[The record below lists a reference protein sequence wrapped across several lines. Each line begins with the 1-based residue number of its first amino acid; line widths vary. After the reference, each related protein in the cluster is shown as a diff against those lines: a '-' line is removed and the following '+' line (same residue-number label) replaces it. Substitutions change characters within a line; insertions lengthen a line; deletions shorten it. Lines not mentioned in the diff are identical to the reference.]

1 VEYDSVMRKTIAA
14 LLVTGLLLTSCKKK
28 EETPVPQPAT
38 PAPAAATT
46 SSAAPAARAATPV
59 PNVSLPAD
67 APIPGNG
74 LALWLTGD
82 DAMKSAAGGKLASW
96 TNPLV
101 PNVSASSSEK
111 NAQPSVAAGA
121 INGHAAVRFDGE
133 ANMLMTNIDISP
145 ASWPDVTVIT
155 VFNSPT
161 EETSPLRS
169 VYGDDNGDYD
179 RSAGLDNRSGDEK
192 NYVIFAGDRGVAGYF
207 ALKANQVYLSTDQ
220 YTATEFNGWVDGKPS
235 LTKFATHWGEALPNM
250 YIGGTGT
257 SFNQFWKGDIAEMIV
272 YARVLTDAERAKV
285 EDYLAKKYGVTIGR

>member
-1 VEYDSVMRKTIAA
+1 MAMRKTVAA
-14 LLVTGLLLTSCKKK
+14 LLLTGLFFTCKKK
-28 EETPVPQPAT
+28 EETPVPQPIP
-38 PAPAAATT
+38 PAPAATT
-46 SSAAPAARAATPV
+46 SSAAPAARTATPV

-82 DAMKSAAGGKLASW
+82 DAMKSAAAGKLASW

-121 INGHAAVRFDGE
+121 INGHSAVRFDGE
-133 ANMLMTNIDISP
+133 ANMLMSNIDISP
-145 ASWPDVTVIT
+145 ASWPDVTVVT
-155 VFNSPT
+155 VFSSAT

-179 RSAGLDNRSGDEK
+179 RSAGLDNRSGDGK

-207 ALKANQVYLSTDQ
+207 ALKANQAYLSTDQ
-220 YTATEFNGWVDGKPS
+220 YTATDFNGWIDGKPA
-235 LTKFATHWGEALPNM
+235 LTKLATHWGEALPNM

-272 YARVLTDAERAKV
+272 YTRVLTDAERAKV
-285 EDYLAKKYGVTIGR
+285 EDYLAKKYGVALGR

>member
-1 VEYDSVMRKTIAA
+1 MKKIVAV
-14 LLVTGLLLTSCKKK
+14 LLVTGLALASCRKK
-28 EETPVPQPAT
+28 EEPPTPQPAA
-38 PAPAAATT
+38 PAPVATT
-46 SSAAPAARAATPV
+46 SSAAPAPKGPTPIPSV
-59 PNVSLPAD
+59 PLAPN

-82 DAMKSAAGGKLASW
+82 DAINSAAGGKVASW
-96 TNPLV
+96 TNSLV
-101 PNVSASSSEK
+101 PNVSASSKEPT
-111 NAQPSVAAGA
+111 AQPSVSANV

-155 VFNSPT
+155 VFNSAT
-161 EETSPLRS
+161 EVKNPLRS

-179 RSAGLDNRSGDEK
+179 RSAGLDDRSGDAN

-207 ALKANQVYLSTDQ
+207 ALKPNQTYLSTDQ
-220 YTATEFNGWVDGKPS
+220 YTATEFKGWVDGKPA
-235 LTKFATHWGEALPNM
+235 LTRSETHWGEALPNM

-272 YARVLTDAERAKV
+272 YARVLTDAERTQV
-285 EDYLAKKYGVTIGR
+285 ENYLAKKYGVTLAR

>member
-1 VEYDSVMRKTIAA
+1 MRKTIAA
-14 LLVTGLLLTSCKKK
+14 LLLTGMVLTGCKKK
-28 EETPVPQPAT
+28 ETPVAQPA
-38 PAPAAATT
+38 APVPAATT
-46 SSAAPAARAATPV
+46 SSAAPAPRAPTPV
-59 PNVSLPAD
+59 PNVALAAD

-101 PNVSASSSEK
+101 PNVSASSKE
-111 NAQPSVAAGA
+111 NPAQPSVASDA
-121 INGHAAVRFDGE
+121 INGHAAVRFDGA

-155 VFNSPT
+155 VFSSTT

-179 RSAGLDNRSGDEK
+179 RSAGLDNRSGNEK

-207 ALKANQVYLSTDQ
+207 ALKANQAYLSTDQ
-220 YTATEFNGWVDGKPS
+220 YTATEFNGWIDGKPS
-235 LTKFATHWGEALPNM
+235 LTKFEAHWGEALPNM
-250 YIGGTGT
+250 YIGGTGPNY
-257 SFNQFWKGDIAEMIV
+257 SQFWKGDIAEMIV
-272 YARVLTDAERAKV
+272 YARVLTDAERAKI
-285 EDYLAKKYGVTIGR
+285 EDYLTKKYGVTLAL

>member
-1 VEYDSVMRKTIAA
+1 MRKTIAA
-14 LLVTGLLLTSCKKK
+14 LLLTGLVLTGCTKK
-28 EETPVPQPAT
+28 EETPALQPAP
-38 PAPAAATT
+38 PAPAATT
-46 SSAAPAARAATPV
+46 SIAAPAARIATPV
-59 PNVSLPAD
+59 PNVTLPAD

-82 DAMKSAAGGKLASW
+82 DAMKSAGGGKLASW

-111 NAQPSVAAGA
+111 NAQPSVAATA

-145 ASWPDVTVIT
+145 ASWTDVTVIT
-155 VFNSPT
+155 VFSSTT

-179 RSAGLDNRSGDEK
+179 RSAGLDNRSGNEK

-207 ALKANQVYLSTDQ
+207 TLKANQPYLSADQ
-220 YTATEFNGWVDGKPS
+220 YTATEFNGWIDGKQA
-235 LTKFATHWGEALPNM
+235 LTKFETHWGEALPNM
-250 YIGGTGT
+250 YIGGTGPNY
-257 SFNQFWKGDIAEMIV
+257 NQFWKGDIAEVIV
-272 YARVLTDAERAKV
+272 YARVLSDAERAKV
-285 EDYLAKKYGVTIGR
+285 EDYLAKKYGVTLAR

>member
-1 VEYDSVMRKTIAA
+1 MRKTIAA
-14 LLVTGLLLTSCKKK
+14 MFLTGLVITGCKKK
-28 EETPVPQPAT
+28 EETPVPQPA
-38 PAPAAATT
+38 PAAPAATT
-46 SSAAPAARAATPV
+46 SSAAPAPKAATPV
-59 PNVSLPAD
+59 PIVSLAAD

-101 PNVSASSSEK
+101 PNVSASSSEA
-111 NAQPSVAAGA
+111 NAQPSVAAAA

-133 ANMLMTNIDISP
+133 ANMLKTNIDISP

-155 VFNSPT
+155 VFSSTT

-169 VYGDDNGDYD
+169 IYGDDNGDYD
-179 RSAGLDNRSGDEK
+179 RSAGLDNRSADGK
-192 NYVIFAGDRGVAGYF
+192 SYTIFAGDRGVMGYF

-220 YTATEFNGWVDGKPS
+220 YTATEFNGWVDGKPAV
-235 LTKFATHWGEALPNM
+235 TKFESHWGEALPNM

-257 SFNQFWKGDIAEMIV
+257 IFNQFWKGDIAEMIV

-285 EDYLAKKYGVTIGR
+285 EDYLAKKYGVTLSR

>member
-1 VEYDSVMRKTIAA
+1 MAMRKTVAA
-14 LLVTGLLLTSCKKK
+14 LLLAGLVLTGCKKK
-28 EETPVPQPAT
+28 KETAAPQPVPS
-38 PAPAAATT
+38 APAATT
-46 SSAAPAARAATPV
+46 SSTAPAPRAATPV
-59 PNVSLPAD
+59 PNVSLAAD

-101 PNVSASSSEK
+101 PNVSALSKET
-111 NAQPSVAAGA
+111 NAQPSVAAGD

-155 VFNSPT
+155 VFNSAT
-161 EETSPLRS
+161 DVKNPLRS

-179 RSAGLDNRSGDEK
+179 RSAGLDDRSGDEK

-220 YTATEFNGWVDGKPS
+220 YTATEFNGWIDGKPS
-235 LTKFATHWGEALPNM
+235 LTKFESHWGEALPNM

-257 SFNQFWKGDIAEMIV
+257 SFNQFWKGDIAEMVV
-272 YARVLTDAERAKV
+272 YARVLTDAERTRI
-285 EDYLAKKYGVTIGR
+285 EDYLAKKYGVTVTR

>member
-1 VEYDSVMRKTIAA
+1 MRKTIAA
-14 LLVTGLLLTSCKKK
+14 LLLTGLVLTGCKKK
-28 EETPVPQPAT
+28 EETPALQPAP
-38 PAPAAATT
+38 PAPAATT
-46 SSAAPAARAATPV
+46 SSAAPAARIATPV
-59 PNVSLPAD
+59 PNVTLPAD

-82 DAMKSAAGGKLASW
+82 DAMKSAGGGKLASW

-111 NAQPSVAAGA
+111 NAQPSGAATA

-145 ASWPDVTVIT
+145 ASWTDVTVIT
-155 VFNSPT
+155 VFSSTT

-179 RSAGLDNRSGDEK
+179 RSAGLDNRSGNEK

-207 ALKANQVYLSTDQ
+207 ALKANQAYLSTDQ
-220 YTATEFNGWVDGKPS
+220 YTASEFNGWIDGKPA
-235 LTKFATHWGEALPNM
+235 LTKFETHWGEALPNM
-250 YIGGTGT
+250 YIGGTGPNY
-257 SFNQFWKGDIAEMIV
+257 SQFWKGDIAEMIV
-272 YARVLTDAERAKV
+272 YARVLTDGERAKV
-285 EDYLAKKYGVTIGR
+285 EDYLAKKYGVTLGR